1 MARQLIRI
9 TDERFDRRKQ
19 EKKEKAFVLL
29 NLVFNKASVFFFA
42 EKYVLILRGV
52 MLQKNGKRKIYIS
65 RLNQKK
71 DSKVALVNIY

>member
-1 MARQLIRI
+1 MARQLIKI

-42 EKYVLILRGV
+42 EKYMLILRGECYKKMV
-52 MLQKNGKRKIYIS
+52 REKYILVGLTSKKIV
-65 RLNQKK
+65 R
-71 DSKVALVNIY
+71 